1 MTDQGFLDSLPLGV
15 LFVATVVIVLTA
27 LEVGYRL
34 GLHRHKRSDSEKE
47 VPVGEMVAATLGL
60 LAFLLA
66 FTFSFAASRYE
77 SRKELVLQE
86 ANAVGTAWLR
96 AGLLPD
102 PESTASRALLREYVA
117 ARIEGVQTENIA
129 ATIRQ
134 SEDLHVRLWA
144 HAERAAEK
152 QDSMVRTGL
161 YINALNDVID
171 RHADRIM
178 MGIQHRIPQLIWLVL
193 FGETVL
199 AMAAM
204 GYHGGLAGSTRSLAS
219 LAIALA
225 FSGVMILIADLDNPA
240 KGLIQTGQQPL
251 MDVLKMMEPR

>member
-1 MTDQGFLDSLPLGV
+1 MPDQGLLDKIPLGA
-15 LFVATVVIVLTA
+15 LLVATVAIVLSS
-27 LEVGYRL
+27 LELGYRL
-34 GLHRHKRSDSEKE
+34 GVRRHKRSDSEKE

-117 ARIEGVQTENIA
+117 VRVDGVKSGNLA
-129 ATIRQ
+129 PTISR
-134 SEDLHVRLWA
+134 SEELHLQLWT
-144 HAERAAEK
+144 HAENAARK

-178 MGIQHRIPQLIWLVL
+178 MGIQHRIPPVIWLVL

-204 GYHGGLAGSTRSLAS
+204 GYHGGLTGSTRSLAS

-251 MDVLKMMEPR
+251 IDVLKMMEPR